1 MGKKSTQVIQTDNIG
16 GANFLVSIQRQDNHS
31 WQGSIQ
37 WVDTGKKMHFRSE
50 LELLNLIH
58 GAVTDSTDDE
68 ESFRTWEDHIEIS
81 AS

>member
-68 ESFRTWEDHIEIS
+68 ESFRTCEDHIEIS